1 MMARYI
7 AVIALMVAA
16 GCAALGPRTEG
27 VAGAVSWKAED
38 LELVQRSIN
47 QSSRWSYSFSLVV
60 RETRGVAIT
69 FNEIR
74 TAVYQPGTSPWSP
87 TYRGV
92 WLLPAQ
98 GAFRIPLSS
107 GLSCPSYA
115 GSCQGPT
122 SPIPSW
128 RITLVGTDERG
139 NPVREVVDL
148 RLPADPPPLTVKRAD
163 SIPAIS
169 LTTPRPAVAPPK

>member
-1 MMARYI
+1 MMARYTM
-7 AVIALMVAA
+7 AIALMVAA

-27 VAGAVSWKAED
+27 AAGAVSWKAED

-69 FNEIR
+69 FNEIQ
-74 TAVYQPGTSPWSP
+74 TIVYQPGTNPSSPI
-87 TYRGV
+87 YRGV
-92 WLLPAQ
+92 WPLSAY

-107 GLSCPSYA
+107 GLTCRSFS
-115 GSCQGPT
+115 GCQGAT
-122 SPIPSW
+122 VPIPSW
-128 RITLVGTDERG
+128 RIILGGTDERG
-139 NPVREVVDL
+139 ASVREVLDL

-163 SIPAIS
+163 SIPAIN